1 MKTALLAT
9 ALVAFAGSTAM
20 AADVTYS
27 GTFSTTTTNWN
38 SAPTLPQ
45 FDNTPAGPFAGF
57 VLTGVTLTLTGNVEG
72 AVRLES
78 LDAAASILNYNLQAT
93 LNFTGPGGGAVVA
106 IPTASGIVNAAAF
119 DGASDFGGTS
129 GITLTGLTGTD
140 TQSTSPFVFAPYE
153 GSGNV
158 NFILNATGTSNGSG
172 AGNLLQQFNTAAGA
186 EYSVKYTYVIPTP
199 SAAALLGLGGLVA
212 TRRRRAR

>member
-9 ALVAFAGSTAM
+9 ALVAFAGSAAM

-106 IPTASGIVNAAAF
+106 IPTASGIFNATAF
-119 DGASDFGGTS
+119 DGTIDFGGTS

-140 TQSTSPFVFAPYE
+140 TQSASPFVFAPYE

-158 NFILNATGTSNGSG
+158 NFNLNASGTSNGSG

-186 EYSVKYTYVIPTP
+186 EYSVKYTYIIPTP